1 MAGRWTDAFQDL
13 VVDKTFPQIGGKIFA
28 LNGRRL
34 EQGAAHP
41 GRILKA
47 MEEVKGPGEK
57 VAE

>member
-41 GRILKA
+41 GRILRA